1 MAKKKERKRVA
12 ALECDPHMYR
22 REVPDNAFEASKL
35 NEAPIGEEVSLVGR
49 LMLSDKSGAISRLG
63 VYATLNNTEV
73 IELERIGSGGI
84 SIRAYLVRNEENAET
99 MNTLIHVGDVVVL
112 HGQTEIDQGS
122 GGVVFVARQV
132 EVLSKATADVYDKN
146 VDFRKR
152 SNLNTQRHLQL
163 LRDESHLAEFQAYTR
178 VYRGIRQ
185 YLYAQGYEEV
195 RLPILQETFEAGLAT
210 PFRTHVVDRDRD
222 MYLRLTAELFLRKLM
237 IAGFTKSFEIGTS
250 FRNQGATP
258 SMNPVFTILELY
270 RAYAKEG
277 ELELV
282 LQNMIQAVL
291 MEVYGHTIIPTGD
304 GNIDCSGIWE
314 TVDLNEELCK
324 LTGMRYSEEASA
336 EKNATI
342 LDALGVARPVV
353 LNNYTVGTEMYVYFM
368 STYREPVF
376 LKGLPASTSPL
387 NKLRDDGSTIDETL
401 LVINGMLVAD
411 IVNAERDPRVL
422 RARMEAQSVFREHD
436 EAGVNEELLQAMTYG
451 LPPCR
456 GIGMGLERFLM
467 LLFNKKEIREVEL
480 FPIF

>member
-1 MAKKKERKRVA
+1 MAKKNERKRVA
-12 ALECDPHMYR
+12 ALVSDPFMYC
-22 REVPDNAFEASKL
+22 REVPDDAFEASQL
-35 NEAPIGEEVSLVGR
+35 SEVPDSKEISLVGR
-49 LMLSDKSGAISRLG
+49 IILSDKSGTISRLG
-63 VYATLNNTEV
+63 VYNTLNNADV
-73 IELERIGSGGI
+73 IELERIGSNGT

-112 HGQTEIDQGS
+112 YGQTDVDQDDGEM
-122 GGVVFVARQV
+122 VFVARKA
-132 EVLSKATADVYDKN
+132 EVLSKATANVYDKN

-152 SNLNTQRHLQL
+152 SNLSAHRHLQL
-163 LRDESHLAEFQAYTR
+163 LRDEDHLAEFQAYAR
-178 VYRGIRQ
+178 VYKGIRQ
-185 YLYAQGYEEV
+185 YLYAQGYDEV
-195 RLPILQETFEAGLAT
+195 CLPVLQETFEAGLAT
-210 PFRTHVVDRDRD
+210 PFKTHVVEKDRD

-258 SMNPVFTILELY
+258 TMNPIFSILELY

-277 ELELV
+277 EMERV
-282 LQNMIQAVL
+282 LQEMIQAVL
-291 MEVYGHTIIPTGD
+291 MEVHGRTSIPTDDGD
-304 GNIDCSGIWE
+304 IDCSGTWE
-314 TVDLNEELCK
+314 SIDLNDELLK
-324 LTGMRYSEEASA
+324 LTGMRYSEVSSA
-336 EKNATI
+336 EENTSI
-342 LDALGVARPVV
+342 LDALGIARPAVM
-353 LNNYTVGTEMYVYFM
+353 NNYTVGTEIYVHLM
-368 STYREPVF
+368 SRCRAPTF
-376 LKGLPASTSPL
+376 LRGLPASTSPL

-422 RARMEAQSVFREHD
+422 RERMEAQLVFREND

-456 GIGMGLERFLM
+456 GIGMGLERLLM